1 MEQVGNDFAEESVNF
16 LKEEDNAVV
25 SESEVRKIHMIIYHK
40 SKEQL
45 NYAYRNTGKMTPK
58 VRRWIDKVV
67 RTWKVCKRNRKSNS
81 RPSVESK
88 FSI

>member
-1 MEQVGNDFAEESVNF
+1 M
-16 LKEEDNAVV
+16 V
-25 SESEVRKIHMIIYHK
+25 SESAVKKINKILNHK
-40 SKEQL
+40 NKEQL